1 MALLDLVIKYNKE
14 QNELVLN
21 VCEKDV
27 LRFLFFFLKPTHCI
41 LSNWRS

>member
-27 LRFLFFFLKPTHCI
+27 FRFLFFF
-41 LSNWRS
+41 

>member
-27 LRFLFFFLKPTHCI
+27 FRFFFIFFFKAKSLHT
-41 LSNWRS
+41 